1 VCLSAQTV
9 SEVEKVA
16 KKRSTTSVKMAKPAA
31 ALDTKSTDSEACTA
45 DRVEVRRS
53 TNEVQIA
60 FFRSASRH
68 GPRPAHGKPAAANG
82 GAVCVASVVVS
93 SDMLAD
99 MIERLQASLEDRTKL
114 KADTRATRQRLS
126 RLRVKRMTPSNAQL
140 RKLAA
145 KRRPPAAYFEGD
157 MERPW

>member
-1 VCLSAQTV
+1 
-9 SEVEKVA
+9 
-16 KKRSTTSVKMAKPAA
+16 
-31 ALDTKSTDSEACTA
+31 
-45 DRVEVRRS
+45 
-53 TNEVQIA
+53 
-60 FFRSASRH
+60 
-68 GPRPAHGKPAAANG
+68 
-82 GAVCVASVVVS
+82 
-93 SDMLAD
+93 